1 MNNKINKPSSS
12 NPFDIFIVGARKGF
26 YIAANHLIPNILM
39 AYVIA
44 QILNLLGIIHFLEQL
59 FSPLMSLFGLPDV
72 ASTVLLTAWFSA
84 SASIG
89 VVLSLIAQEQL
100 TSLDTTILLP
110 AIFLMGSQLQYIGR
124 LLRIANVPRRYWPIL
139 MITSILN
146 AFISMSI
153 MKIII

>member
-1 MNNKINKPSSS
+1 MNNRINKPSS
-12 NPFDIFIVGARKGF
+12 NPFDTFIIGARKGF
-26 YIAANHLIPNILM
+26 YIAANQLIPNILM

-44 QILNLLGIIHFLEQL
+44 QILNLLGVIHFFEKC

-72 ASTVLLTAWFSA
+72 ASTVLLTAWLST

-89 VVLSLIAQEQL
+89 VILSLLAQNQL
-100 TSLDTTILLP
+100 TTLDTTILLP

-124 LLRIANVPRRYWPIL
+124 LLRIANIPRRYWPIL
-139 MITSILN
+139 MVTSILN
-146 AFISMSI
+146 ALIAMSI